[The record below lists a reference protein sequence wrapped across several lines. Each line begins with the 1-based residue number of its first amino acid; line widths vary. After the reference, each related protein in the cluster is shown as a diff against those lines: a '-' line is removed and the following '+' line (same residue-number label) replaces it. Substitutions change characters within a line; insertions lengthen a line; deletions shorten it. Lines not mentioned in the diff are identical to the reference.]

1 MHFSRRDRN
10 ESACWGGGGEAGGMG
25 SKIAGCVIQEAYS

>member
-1 MHFSRRDRN
+1 MKVLVG
-10 ESACWGGGGEAGGMG
+10 GGGGEAGGMG